1 VGRAQ
6 AEDAATENHRVSR
19 HKICLVTS
27 LHLSYN
33 PRVLKEADALHM
45 AGHQVRVVA
54 MNLEESKARLD
65 ESLMAHRSW
74 KLETLNARRHE
85 PGGRLRW
92 LKAALRQHLFQRIRV
107 LEKLPDGL
115 EKAYSRYVVELG
127 RLAAREP
134 ADLFIA
140 HLLLALPA
148 ADAAA
153 RKWKAKLGF
162 DAEDYHRGE
171 IHEDDA
177 HRAFLRRLIMAVEQ
191 KYIPRCDYLSAA
203 SDGIGGAYASTLG
216 VRQPVTILNVF
227 PLSER
232 NGHTPAEE
240 LRKERQGN
248 GLSLYWYSQMIG
260 ADRGLDDAL
269 QAVSLLSKGVHIHLR
284 GAWAAGYETIF
295 RNKVRAMGIE
305 EQVHILPPAPPEQ
318 LVERA
323 AQHDVGLALEAGA
336 TENRRVAVT
345 NKILNYLLAG
355 LAVAATDVPGQRA
368 IMAEASGA
376 GVLFKPGD
384 APVLARELMQWRENP
399 GQLQMAKARSR
410 QWGEEY
416 FCWDKEKEKLIKAV
430 EDALCA

>member
-1 VGRAQ
+1 MV
-6 AEDAATENHRVSR
+6 AATKKNLGG
-19 HKICLVTS
+19 HKICLVTP

-33 PRVLKEADALHM
+33 PRVLKEADALHA

-65 ESLMAHRSW
+65 QSLMAPRRW
-74 KLETLNARRHE
+74 KLEMLNVRRDK
-85 PGGRLRW
+85 PAGRLRW
-92 LKAALRQHLFQRIRV
+92 LKATLRQRLYQRIRA
-107 LEKLPDGL
+107 LEKLPGGL
-115 EKAYSRYVVELG
+115 DKAYSRYVLELS

-134 ADLFIA
+134 ADLVIA
-140 HLLLALPA
+140 HVLPALPA
-148 ADAAA
+148 AAAAA
-153 RKWKAKLGF
+153 RRWNAKLGF
-162 DAEDYHRGE
+162 DAEDFHRGE
-171 IHEDDA
+171 IHEADG
-177 HRAFLRRLIMAVEQ
+177 HGAFLRRLIMAVEQ

-216 VRQPVTILNVF
+216 VRKPVTILNVF

-232 NGHTPAEE
+232 NGHTPVEE
-240 LRKERQGN
+240 LRKERQGK
-248 GLSLYWYSQMIG
+248 GLSLYWYSQRIG

-284 GAWAAGYETIF
+284 GAWAAGYETVF
-295 RNKVRAMGIE
+295 RDKVRALGIE

-368 IMAEASGA
+368 IMEGASGA

-384 APVLARELMQWRENP
+384 APVLARQLKQWIENP

-410 QWGEEY
+410 QCAEEN
-416 FCWDKEKEKLIKAV
+416 FCWDMEKEKLIKAV